1 MTTHV
6 PTKTFPDDLQLKEP
20 LKFLGCTV
28 LSFNASLGLALQP
41 SSLTVDLIEDCE
53 NGDSFWPQLNQS
65 NPNYRMVG
73 DGAFFTITSP
83 SAQNPTTLFQ
93 FGGIITSWT
102 VKKGSS
108 GYTYTVK
115 LDDPRL
121 LLDNVAIIVDT
132 FSDKYD
138 RGGNNIG
145 NILDP
150 NFAKPNYINVYQYKE
165 SAMHDGDCSVFG
177 KSMVTENGGMP
188 YNNIIQALI
197 DLNSNIYSPLGGPTY
212 GNPQGAAFE
221 FNWTDL
227 VNLSVPQFFRIK
239 GPKISLLELITQA
252 ADLMGCEYYVYLEPP
267 LNKGQPARIRVGFI
281 SLINNPSSFS
291 GIIDKFDQD
300 GTAMELSYGQELR
313 VEKTKAILVGD
324 TVHRIFEYEHS
335 YPFFGYD
342 ETDPNMTTP
351 IVPIGYDKYGY
362 FISKAFYKLNT
373 ALNRPIG
380 VGPFTIH
387 ELDIRTAMASF
398 HAWLDRV
405 MDTTIAGTFNA
416 AVRVQFSNGVNNN
429 REMFNKFQEIGGL
442 NGLTPDATARAFV
455 DWLQNPNQSNKAN
468 ASPEYLSDLEMI
480 HKAIQ
485 EIGNTYYGKQYLVPL
500 HNIPSN
506 DTTTT
511 ICGYRNTYDTITG
524 EWIYSAE
531 PTPDGGWVD
540 PGQPVLNLGEPYL
553 EMFRNDDGR
562 ITCFGRFVGNN
573 NCGNLDLSNIND
585 DECITNLNNS
595 MAWIKANVQPKI
607 VLVPPT
613 TNSYLQALINSLGI
627 GDSTIPCA
635 VVEFSS
641 PCLAALCG
649 NENFAQLSLLWAQLA
664 NQQVQDNNANNN
676 AAQAPNVVNANQEQI
691 NKAAKAVDSN
701 SLNNRGYYPPAVYP
715 NRIAIPMRMNN
726 QVYGPWA
733 SSNCFT
739 DSGGVEFEQNN
750 ELNPWTYGSM
760 GSMTSI
766 GDTFVA
772 TMNRGLL
779 RAETGSAAILGLP
792 DLPSLTGSY
801 ILGATIGNG
810 ANISNI
816 NIGFGK
822 DGVISNIEFKTYTP
836 KFGKLSKVYID
847 RFKEFSKQRTATLK
861 KLKTNM
867 VSMSKLSRHIFNG
880 RPGKFAANARGPSA
894 REASLQRILVSSL
907 TETYPNCYK
916 TTTGADTLQKSVN
929 EMITD
934 YDKKA
939 YMSMDALFTPVSLAG
954 DGGLPR
960 LAQTSLDCHKIS
972 SKNSNP
978 PCYKSG
984 GTTGNPNTYALEISQ
999 YYLNPLTNPNG
1010 FSSRA
1015 NSNHDGHNI
1024 DLVGRGQIVPQRGLM
1039 NNLLEK
1045 NASEKYPND
1054 YRFIGMRGP
1063 LVLHGWGYDTDG
1075 KPVPNSA
1082 DSVDDASNGQFYST
1096 TSLTDKYLDNWLQK
1110 PQTWPAA
1117 PIDLRFDRKRGV
1129 WVTPPPHRI
1138 VVAQL
1143 DSNLSANGT
1152 VSATVLTGSVLGPSY
1167 IDDTGSSI
1175 GSPKIIIQ
1183 ERLGKT
1189 FQSNDKVFA
1198 YYDTFDCKYS
1208 ILSSSSNSS
1217 GCWLGMES
1225 DLKSLFNY
1233 NSAVVQ
1239 VLAHSANCLVWLDV
1253 TSCGTGIDPTPTPSI
1268 TATATPTPT
1277 RTSTQTPTP
1286 TQTITQTLTPTQTQT
1301 PTLTQTPTMTPT
1313 LTRTPTMTPTLTQT
1327 TTMTPTLTQTTTMTP
1342 TMTPTLTQTSTPT
1355 QTPTQSATNT
1365 PTPTPSRSH

>member
-150 NFAKPNYINVYQYKE
+150 NFAKPNYINVYQYRE

-188 YNNIIQALI
+188 YNTIIQALI

-212 GNPQGAAFE
+212 GNPQGAAFI
-221 FNWTDL
+221 FYWTDL

-267 LNKGQPARIRVGFI
+267 LNNGQPARIRVGFI

-291 GIIDKFDQD
+291 GIIDKFDKD

-362 FISKAFYKLNT
+362 FIEKCFYKLNMS
-373 ALNRPIG
+373 LNRPIG
-380 VGPFTIH
+380 VGPYTIH

-405 MDTTIAGTFNA
+405 MDTTIAGTFNN
-416 AVRVQFSNGVNNN
+416 AVRAQFINGVNRN
-429 REMFNKFQEIGGL
+429 RQMFTTFQERGGL

-455 DWLQNPNQSNKAN
+455 DWLQNPDQAAKAN
-468 ASPEYLSDLEMI
+468 ASPEYLSDLQMI
-480 HKAIQ
+480 HQAIQ

-562 ITCFGRFVGNN
+562 ITCFGRFVGSN
-573 NCGNLDLSNIND
+573 NCGNLDLSHIND

-607 VLVPPT
+607 VLVPPS

-627 GDSTIPCA
+627 GDPTIPCA

-649 NENFAQLSLLWAQLA
+649 NENFAQLSLLWVQLA
-664 NQQVQDNNANNN
+664 NQRVQDNNAANN
-676 AAQAPNVVNANQEQI
+676 AAQAPNVENANPDQI

-701 SLNNRGYYPPAVYP
+701 SLNNRGYFPPAVYP

-750 ELNPWTYGSM
+750 ELNPWTYGSV

-801 ILGATIGNG
+801 ILGASIGGG
-810 ANISNI
+810 ANLSNI

-894 REASLQRILVSSL
+894 REASLQRIFVSSL
-907 TETYPNCYK
+907 TETYPGCYK
-916 TTTGADTLQKSVN
+916 TTTGLDTLQKSIN

-939 YMSMDALFTPVSLAG
+939 YMSMDSLLTPLSLAG

-960 LAQTSLDCHKIS
+960 LAQTSPDCHKVS
-972 SKNSNP
+972 SKNTNP
-978 PCYKSG
+978 PCYSS
-984 GTTGNPNTYALEISQ
+984 TPAGNADTYALEISK
-999 YYLNPLTNPNG
+999 YYLNPLTNPG
-1010 FSSRA
+1010 SLASRTSSP
-1015 NSNHDGHNI
+1015 NHDGHNI
-1024 DLVGRGQIVPQRGLM
+1024 DLVGRGPIVPYNGLL
-1039 NNLLEK
+1039 NNVLTK
-1045 NASEKYPND
+1045 SDSTKYTTD
-1054 YRFIGMRGP
+1054 YRFIGLRGP
-1063 LVLHGWGYDTDG
+1063 LVLHSWGYDTEG
-1075 KPVPNSA
+1075 KPVPNDA
-1082 DSVDDASNGQFYST
+1082 DNIKDASSGKFYDKT
-1096 TSLTDKYLDNWLQK
+1096 NLTDRYLENWLQK
-1110 PQTWPAA
+1110 PNTWPAA

-1129 WVTPPPHRI
+1129 WVAPPPHRI

-1143 DSNLSANGT
+1143 DNNLRAGGT
-1152 VSATVLTGSVLGPSY
+1152 VNATILTGDKLGPTYYNQGGGSIVGSY
-1167 IDDTGSSI
+1167 
-1175 GSPKIIIQ
+1175 PKIIVQ
-1183 ERLGKT
+1183 ERLGQTYK
-1189 FQSNDKVFA
+1189 SGDKIYA

-1208 ILSSSSNSS
+1208 ILTSPTGSVSVSGSGFIAS
-1217 GCWLGMES
+1217 GCWLSMES
-1225 DLKSLFNY
+1225 GFKSLSNFNLY
-1233 NSAVVQ
+1233 NVQ
-1239 VLAHSANCLVWLDV
+1239 VLAHSGDCLKWIDI
-1253 TSCGTGIDPTPTPSI
+1253 TTCPTG
-1268 TATATPTPT
+1268 
-1277 RTSTQTPTP
+1277 
-1286 TQTITQTLTPTQTQT
+1286 
-1301 PTLTQTPTMTPT
+1301 
-1313 LTRTPTMTPTLTQT
+1313 
-1327 TTMTPTLTQTTTMTP
+1327 
-1342 TMTPTLTQTSTPT
+1342 
-1355 QTPTQSATNT
+1355 
-1365 PTPTPSRSH
+1365 